1 MRGSEA
7 NCRAQTDSTR
17 ESLSLI
23 QVTVLA
29 CPGPGVNPCS
39 LGKMVENRQS
49 KSNMYNTGLIELNI
63 LKAL

>member
-29 CPGPGVNPCS
+29 CPGLGVNPCS

-49 KSNMYNTGLIELNI
+49 KSKRID
-63 LKAL
+63 